1 MKKILLVAVS
11 ALVLSGSG
19 NVWAGGDVGAGK
31 LAVEQHGCVAC
42 HGAGLNAPIDPTY
55 PKLAGQ
61 AQSYLQHSLTA
72 YRRVAGAS
80 NSRVN
85 AIMNGQAAALTDQ
98 DIVNISTYI
107 ASLPGTLI
115 LKK

>member
-1 MKKILLVAVS
+1 MKKILLVAAS
-11 ALVLSGSG
+11 ALVMSGAG
-19 NVWAGGDVGAGK
+19 NVWAGGDVAAGK

-42 HGAGLNAPIDPTY
+42 HGVGLNAPIDPTY

-61 AQSYLQHSLTA
+61 HQSYLQHALIA
-72 YRRVAGAS
+72 YRRAAGAS

-98 DIVNISTYI
+98 DIANISTYI
-107 ASLPGTLI
+107 ASLPGSLV
-115 LKK
+115 LQK